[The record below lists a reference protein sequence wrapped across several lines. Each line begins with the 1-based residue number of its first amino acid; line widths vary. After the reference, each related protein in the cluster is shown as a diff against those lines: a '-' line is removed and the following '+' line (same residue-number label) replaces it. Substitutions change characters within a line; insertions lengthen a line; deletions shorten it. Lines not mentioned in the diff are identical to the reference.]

1 MNRAQKET
9 SGGDNGEIAF
19 LPKDIREQFTS
30 DFRIVADYFCAVRE
44 GREEEFRKDRRAF
57 KHVKELVEFF
67 RIFTGDRRYAAYEL
81 ELVEKSKKGEV
92 ISMCTIL
99 DAALKEGK
107 TEGRIE
113 GKKELLLMQIRNLR
127 TQGFSDAR
135 IEQVLSLPENQELVR
150 QLLKDPAGAVEIE

>member
-1 MNRAQKET
+1 MDGRLT
-9 SGGDNGEIAF
+9 ICEIAF

-107 TEGRIE
+107 TEGR
-113 GKKELLLMQIRNLR
+113 KELLLMQIRNLR